1 MQPDPDSSE
10 TTSSEMARATLPF
23 TKTIRSIPSL
33 QNCENFIPW
42 KGTTTS
48 LRQVTT
54 RPTLPLLLCN
64 TSPPLPIVTQF
75 ASSDVPQRS
84 DEWFAL
90 RKDKLTTSSFS
101 TALGFWN
108 GNRRVE
114 LWHEK
119 VFTPETLT
127 LDLSARAAMD
137 WGVLNEEAAIEK
149 YKSITGREVGFL
161 GFATHT
167 DASSGWLGASPDGV
181 LGCYPDGGILEVK
194 CPFNKGKP
202 ELALPW
208 KAMPYYYMP
217 QVQGQMEIMNRD
229 WVDLFCWTPNGS
241 SIFRVN
247 RDRAY
252 WELIHRILHDFWW
265 GHVVPAREA
274 VLLGKVEAVKAF
286 EPQPK
291 HRLTNLVL
299 FKSRKLSG
307 EVKLVCKDI
316 AGHVE
321 FFK

>member
-1 MQPDPDSSE
+1 
-10 TTSSEMARATLPF
+10 MARATLPF
-23 TKTIRSIPSL
+23 TKPIRSIPSI

-42 KGTTTS
+42 KGTSSTS
-48 LRQVTT
+48 LQRTT
-54 RPTLPLLLCN
+54 PRPSLPLLLCT
-64 TSPPLPIVTQF
+64 TSSALPVVSHL
-75 ASSDVPQRS
+75 SSDVPQRS

-101 TALGFWN
+101 TALGFWS
-108 GNRRVE
+108 GNRRAE

-119 VFTPETLT
+119 VFTPETPSF
-127 LDLSARAAMD
+127 DLSAKAAMN
-137 WGVLNEEAAIEK
+137 WGVLNEAAAIEK
-149 YKSITGREVGFL
+149 YKSITGRDVAFL
-161 GFATHT
+161 GFATHA
-167 DASSGWLGASPDGV
+167 DVGSGWLGASPDGV

-217 QVQGQMEIMNRD
+217 QVQGQMEVMNRE

-247 RDRAY
+247 RDRVY
-252 WELIHRILHDFWW
+252 WELIHRILHDFWF
-265 GHVVPAREA
+265 GHVVPARQCF
-274 VLLGKVEAVKAF
+274 LLGKVDHAKAF

-291 HRLTNLVL
+291 HAQTNLVL
-299 FKSRKLSG
+299 FKSRKLAV
-307 EVKLVCKDI
+307 EAKLLCKDI
-316 AGHVE
+316 VGHVE